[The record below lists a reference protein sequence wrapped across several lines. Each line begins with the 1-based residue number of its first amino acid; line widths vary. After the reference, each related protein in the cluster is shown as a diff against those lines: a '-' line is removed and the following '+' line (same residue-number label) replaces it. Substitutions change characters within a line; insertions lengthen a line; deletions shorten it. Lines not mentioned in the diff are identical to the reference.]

1 PLHFLGVIS
10 YSLYMIHHPL
20 LRLEIYLASIVHP
33 SALSVPAC
41 YAFIIAGGLSVIVPS
56 WITYSLVERPSRSFL
71 RSGFLALRPSSVA
84 DSQ

>member
-1 PLHFLGVIS
+1 
-10 YSLYMIHHPL
+10 MIHHPL

-41 YAFIIAGGLSVIVPS
+41 YAFIIAGSLSVIVPS